1 MLLLLYLIYRNHL
14 CKTITNSC
22 FPQARVLDL
31 CLVCKV
37 SRGWGKAEILVL
49 GVLNC
54 EPLLWYWSNVF
65 RRQYEN
71 NDRNGEAVKLLRGE
85 TKCPFGKD
93 YFCQLILLFS
103 LFLLLFMGPT
113 TLFVTIHGS
122 HYTISANFYRY
133 IQYFQQKVFSFNKIN
148 GSQTD
153 LT

>member
-1 MLLLLYLIYRNHL
+1 MLYLIYRNHL

-22 FPQARVLDL
+22 FTQARVLDL

-54 EPLLWYWSNVF
+54 ESLHWYWSNVF

-93 YFCQLILLFS
+93 YFYQLILLFS
-103 LFLLLFMGPT
+103 LFLILFMGPT
-113 TLFVTIHGS
+113 TLFGTIHGS
-122 HYTISANFYRY
+122 YYIISVNFYLY
-133 IQYFQQKVFSFNKIN
+133 LWYFQ
-148 GSQTD
+148 
-153 LT
+153 